1 MVAGPAEVVVSNCRS
16 FGEGW
21 ISQLVC
27 SLLRFVVILFVIFM
41 YTVLEICRRNRSIKV
56 LRSLTL
62 FFYEEFS
69 AVPSCIH
76 SVVDS
81 WECLLLNRLCFTEA
95 IFL

>member
-1 MVAGPAEVVVSNCRS
+1 MIFGSMLILVAGPAEVVVSNCRS

-56 LRSLTL
+56 LRS
-62 FFYEEFS
+62 
-69 AVPSCIH
+69 
-76 SVVDS
+76 
-81 WECLLLNRLCFTEA
+81 
-95 IFL
+95 